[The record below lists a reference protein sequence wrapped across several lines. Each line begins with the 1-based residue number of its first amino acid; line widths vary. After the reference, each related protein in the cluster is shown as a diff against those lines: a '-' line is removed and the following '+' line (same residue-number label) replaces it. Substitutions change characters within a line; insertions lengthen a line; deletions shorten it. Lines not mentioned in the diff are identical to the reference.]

1 METVQHQRTD
11 ALLDDLKAEDV
22 TTWFDLGLLLDR
34 LREDR
39 AVPSAR
45 APTDRRAFAERLAR
59 GVAFVTYSYTVD
71 GVTMEVLKYASAL
84 THILPNPRLHFVG
97 GHFDPRTN
105 SLFAPRAR
113 RHEIAGLEA
122 FDRCPVY
129 RPLFHHRLER
139 GSPLYNRLIR
149 QLWQKVLELVERLG
163 RLFDT
168 HRIELVFAVNTN
180 SNPGN
185 PALALALI
193 LLSEHFGLPVISN
206 NHDFYW
212 ESGHSESDR
221 KRMGLARGPRDHFF
235 INAHLGEVFSI
246 IQMTHPWEG
255 RSWLSLNLSTLQC
268 DELIGT
274 FGHNPANVAEVGTAV
289 DTDAFGPLGQPR
301 RIQVLQQLASLL
313 GGDEHEVPVC
323 GLGRATDEGRFG
335 KPPHT
340 PTLLGHR
347 DGGRIDFRHDNIIL
361 LQPTR
366 IIARKRIGLN
376 LGMIAA
382 LFQDAEFADALR
394 ATPSLKLTLMVTG
407 PVAVGQQ
414 RYWDRLLE
422 VVGRFFDSLPDGQRD
437 RVFFA
442 PLFAGINEAAF
453 RDRFERPATIGEL
466 YGIASL
472 VCLPS
477 ETEGRG
483 LPIVEAAAC
492 GVPCLV
498 RRYEPEAVYA
508 HVIGEHLAAEDRLQ
522 VIEFRGQRIG
532 SRAVAQVRSV
542 LLHPEEHSARVRH
555 NRRVVEKRYS
565 TTALAG
571 GLEATLHRLRHQ
583 LQINRGPHA
592 NAAAA
597 LERFRRATRRADR
610 RTHDLLDTRHRE
622 YLPGYGRMGFMLMLK
637 SLIDPS
643 YFRAEEQHMRGMAF
657 AFAKQLVEGGTE
669 PAPAS
674 RKAQRDFYNAV
685 DSLFL
690 HHDGEMPVMFDHAI
704 AYRHR
709 NRLVYPYRELTPQEL
724 CGVINALHQRC
735 CSPEAPWV
743 QPEPARHFSSWRRAV
758 EQLCGGAPVI
768 DQRARLHAS
777 LATDRPFAFFPG
789 RSLQV
794 ELVLFVLYAVRMRLG
809 LLHDE
814 PLRRQHLENV
824 DLAPIFVMVR
834 RSPCGDA
841 PTAVTLGRFLTESPN
856 EELRLIFKHRTC
868 LIIATHELSPGV
880 NISQLGRTA
889 LSALRDVKAADG
901 FLLAAADQAAMTT
914 DIVDLERFHVGSA
927 TTPFFANVMG
937 LETGQS
943 FVQWVP
949 AGLRFTLAYPTP
961 IQTGKSLA
969 AIFEGPA
976 FRTLCDKLGEKAV
989 VDALRLDAGER
1000 GSPVARV
1007 LEELGSGGA
1016 GRPGAIR
1023 QRAIN
1028 GVYDDGHPWSG
1039 NLATVE
1045 APLRYRILSSDSGPR
1060 TVIDFVSAFER
1071 RPKAQAQIAWNGGYI
1086 LNAELVGRLGLPE
1099 SYIGSP
1105 LGLIIS
1111 DGQVLCPPL
1120 YNKPAFMVDHAG
1132 SLAMRR
1138 VTCRGGLA
1146 VVCDGT
1152 QIDFEAR
1159 ARNPEQPDDA
1169 PCYYDLLFSDEH
1181 LPGDGRTLVRLA
1193 GNRIMEVVETTRG
1206 QSIPVF
1212 PVGLVFSFAPG
1223 TLPAGFEPGVILA
1236 FHFPELD
1243 GIAQAV
1249 EAGPLLIDDG
1259 TVCIDMVTE
1268 GWKTQN
1274 SIRTQAARL
1283 DYLDMRGPKIAAGLD
1298 DAGRLTVLTVNG
1310 RIRESVGAT
1319 HLDMAEILRDHG
1331 LTTAMGFDPG
1341 GSSTLVVGGK
1351 AVNISPYNHAY
1362 EDNIFSLPPEPRAVS
1377 NVVLGY
1383 RARKP
1388 RSTAVRK
1395 REGAQSSG

>member
-1 METVQHQRTD
+1 MKVQHQRTD
-11 ALLDDLKAEDV
+11 ALLASLEAEGV

-45 APTDRRAFAERLAR
+45 APADRRAFNARLAR

-84 THILPNPRLHFVG
+84 ARILPNPTLHFVG
-97 GHFDPRTN
+97 GHFDPRTDP
-105 SLFAPRAR
+105 LFDPRALL
-113 RHEIAGLEA
+113 HEVAGLEA

-129 RPLFHHRLER
+129 RPLFHSRLER

-149 QLWQKVLELVERLG
+149 QLWSMVLELVERLG
-163 RLFDT
+163 RLFEKHD
-168 HRIELVFAVNTN
+168 IQLVFAVNTN

-185 PALALALI
+185 PALALALV

-212 ESGHSESDR
+212 ESGHSEIDR
-221 KRMGLARGPRDHFF
+221 TRLGLGRGPRDHFF
-235 INAHLGEVFSI
+235 TNAHLGEVFST

-255 RSWLSLNLSTLQC
+255 RSWFSLNLSRLQC

-289 DTDAFGPLGQPR
+289 DTQAFGPLGRPR
-301 RIQVLQQLASLL
+301 RIQILQQLAALL
-313 GGDEHEVPVC
+313 GGDQHMVPVC
-323 GLGRATDEGRFG
+323 DLGRAVKEGRFSA
-335 KPPHT
+335 PPHT
-340 PTLLGHR
+340 PALLGHR
-347 DGGRIDFRHDNIIL
+347 DGRRIDFTHDNIIL

-382 LFQDAEFADALR
+382 LFQDREFAEAMR
-394 ATPSLKLTLMVTG
+394 TTPSLKLTLMVTG
-407 PVAVGQQ
+407 PVANGQQ

-422 VVGRFFDSLPDGQRD
+422 FVGRFFDSLPDGQRD

-442 PLFAGINEAAF
+442 PLFAGIDAAAF
-453 RDRFERPATIGEL
+453 RTRFERPATIGDL

-532 SRAVAQVRSV
+532 ADAVAKVRSV
-542 LLHPEEHSARVRH
+542 LLHPEAHSERVRH
-555 NRRVVEKRYS
+555 NRRVVEQRYS
-565 TTALAG
+565 TAALTRDF
-571 GLEATLHRLRHQ
+571 EETLHRLRYQ
-583 LQINRGPHA
+583 LQTNRRPQA

-597 LERFRRATRRADR
+597 LERFRDTTRRADR
-610 RTHDLLDTRHRE
+610 RARDLLDTRHRE

-643 YFRAEEQHMRGMAF
+643 AFRAEEQHMRGMAF
-657 AFAKQLVEGGTE
+657 AFAQRLVEGGHE

-674 RKAQRDFYNAV
+674 RKAQRDFYDAV

-709 NRLVYPYRELTPQEL
+709 NRRAYPYRELTPQEL
-724 CGVINALHQRC
+724 SGVINWLHLSC
-735 CSPEAPWV
+735 CSPEAPRV
-743 QPEPARHFSSWRRAV
+743 QPEPARHFSNWQRAV
-758 EQLCGGAPVI
+758 EQLCGGTPVI
-768 DQRARLHAS
+768 DQRARLHAR
-777 LATDRPFAFFPG
+777 LAADRPFAFFPG
-789 RSLQV
+789 TSLQL
-794 ELVLFVLYAVRMRLG
+794 ELDLFVLHAVRTRLR
-809 LLHDE
+809 LVDAA
-814 PLRRQHLENV
+814 PLRREHLEGA
-824 DLAPIFVMVR
+824 DLAPIVVMVR

-841 PTAVTLGRFLTESPN
+841 PTAGTLERFLAESPN
-856 EELRLIFKHRTC
+856 EELRLVFKSRTC
-868 LIIATHELSPGV
+868 RVVATHQLSPGV
-880 NISQLGRTA
+880 NIRQLGSRA

-901 FLLAAADQAAMTT
+901 FLLATAEQAAMTT
-914 DIVDLERFHVGSA
+914 DIVDLERFHVGRA

-937 LETGQS
+937 IAPGQG

-961 IQTGKSLA
+961 VQTAKSLA
-969 AIFEGPA
+969 DTFEGPT
-976 FRTLCDKLGEKAV
+976 FHKLCDELGEHAV
-989 VDALRLDAGER
+989 VDALRLDAAER

-1007 LEELGSGGA
+1007 LEELGAGAA
-1016 GRPGAIR
+1016 GRPGAIQ
-1023 QRAIN
+1023 QRALN

-1045 APLRYRILSSDSGPR
+1045 APLRYCILSSDSGPR
-1060 TVIDFVSAFER
+1060 TVIDFVTGFER
-1071 RPKAQAQIAWNGGYI
+1071 RPQATAQIAWNGGFI
-1086 LNAELVGRLGLPE
+1086 LNAELVGKLGLPE

-1111 DGQVLCPPL
+1111 NGQVLCPPL
-1120 YNKPAFMVDHAG
+1120 YNKPAFMVDQTG
-1132 SLAMRR
+1132 RLALRR
-1138 VTCRGGLA
+1138 VTCGGGLA
-1146 VVCDGT
+1146 VASDRA
-1152 QIDFEAR
+1152 QIDFDAT
-1159 ARNPEQPDDA
+1159 AHNPEQPGDG
-1169 PCYYDLLFSDEH
+1169 PCYYDLLFSDER

-1193 GNRIMEVVETTRG
+1193 GTRIMEIIETAGG
-1206 QSIPVF
+1206 QSVPVF
-1212 PVGLVFSFAPG
+1212 PVGLVLSFSPG
-1223 TLPAGFEPGVILA
+1223 TLPAGFESGARLA
-1236 FHFPELD
+1236 LHLPELD

-1249 EAGPLLIDDG
+1249 EAGPLLVDDG
-1259 TVCIDMVTE
+1259 TVCIDMATE

-1319 HLDMAEILRDHG
+1319 HVDMAEILRDQG

-1351 AVNISPYNHAY
+1351 TVNISPYNHAY
-1362 EDNIFSLPPEPRAVS
+1362 EENVFSLPPEPRAIA
-1377 NVVLGY
+1377 NIVLGY
-1383 RARKP
+1383 
-1388 RSTAVRK
+1388 
-1395 REGAQSSG
+1395 